1 MAWRPHKSLA
11 ESEAFVSQ
19 SLAADPVQARTYV
32 IAGRKDAALWGV
44 LGLTQLKPHYVEFGY
59 VLAQSWWG
67 KGLMTEALIAAVD
80 WLLAQPENFRISGFC
95 DVANISSA
103 RVMEKAGLT
112 REGVLRRLVVHPAI
126 SDEPRDCLI
135 YAKVR

>member
-1 MAWRPHKSLA
+1 M
-11 ESEAFVSQ
+11 
-19 SLAADPVQARTYV
+19 
-32 IAGRKDAALWGV
+32 
-44 LGLTQLKPHYVEFGY
+44 
-59 VLAQSWWG
+59 
-67 KGLMTEALIAAVD
+67 MTEALIAAVD

-95 DVANISSA
+95 DVANIGSA

-112 REGVLRRLVVHPAI
+112 REGVLRHLVVHPAI